1 MDSSV
6 RLASQARAL
15 REDAFMRRA
24 LSAADPALKDLA
36 MNNSLLSAER
46 TYSIVTMAATVCA
59 AVLVLAAC
67 GPNKTDATKGS
78 DYAATQTTL
87 PSRSTSSLPRPAP
100 QPAPVV
106 AQAPVPRADMG
117 RISSIE
123 TISTPGKT
131 NGSGALIGGVLG
143 AAVGNQVGHGNGKA
157 VGTGL
162 GAVGGAVLG
171 SEIERRNKPATVS
184 YRIHVRLDNGDS
196 RSFDSANNDGLRIG
210 DRVQVDGS
218 VLRRA

>member
-1 MDSSV
+1 M
-6 RLASQARAL
+6 AS
-15 REDAFMRRA
+15 
-24 LSAADPALKDLA
+24 SAAQSLRRTLHPEDLA
-36 MNNSLLSAER
+36 MNNTLTPAER
-46 TYSIVTMAATVCA
+46 TFSIVTMAATVCA

-67 GPNKTDATKGS
+67 GPNTTEASKAS
-78 DYAATQTTL
+78 DYAANQTTV
-87 PSRSTSSLPRPAP
+87 PSRSATSLPVPATA
-100 QPAPVV
+100 PAPVHV
-106 AQAPVPRADMG
+106 QAPVPRADMG

-123 TISTPGKT
+123 TVTTPGKT

-143 AAVGNQVGHGNGKA
+143 AAVGNQVGHGNGRA

-184 YRIHVRLDNGDS
+184 YRIHVKLDNGET
-196 RSFDSANNDGLRIG
+196 RTFESASNDGLRIG
-210 DRVQVDGS
+210 DRVHVDGT

>member
-1 MDSSV
+1 
-6 RLASQARAL
+6 
-15 REDAFMRRA
+15 
-24 LSAADPALKDLA
+24 
-36 MNNSLLSAER
+36 MNNPLISSER

-67 GPNKTDATKGS
+67 GPNNTEATKAS
-78 DYAATQTTL
+78 DYAANQTTL
-87 PSRSTSSLPRPAP
+87 PSRSATSLPVPAAV
-100 QPAPVV
+100 PAPVHV
-106 AQAPVPRADMG
+106 QAPAPRADMG

-123 TISTPGKT
+123 TVTTPGKT

-184 YRIHVRLDNGDS
+184 YRIHVKLDNGET
-196 RSFDSANNDGLRIG
+196 RTFDAASNEGLRIG
-210 DRVQVDGS
+210 DRVHVDGT